1 MPKYVID
8 TNVAIVANGKEEDIT
23 IECRLAAVEL
33 LLKAV
38 NNGVIFLDSGG
49 EIQEEYRTYLS
60 PKGAPG
66 VGDRFYQEVLNSHPD
81 RIARIDLPKRADGQ
95 HKDLPQP
102 IIDAGFDPSD
112 RVFAAV
118 AKKARATVYNAVDT
132 DWLHHRRVIEE
143 NGIKV
148 IFLCGCDSTK
158 WRE

>member
-8 TNVAIVANGKEEDIT
+8 TNVAIVANGAEDDVT
-23 IECRLAAVEL
+23 IECRLAAVQL
-33 LLKAV
+33 LVKAV
-38 NNGVIFLDSGG
+38 ENGVIFLDSGR
-49 EIQEEYRTYLS
+49 EIQEQYRTYLS

-66 VGDRFYQEVLNSHPD
+66 VGDRFYREVLNSHPD

-95 HKDLPQP
+95 FQDLPQP

-118 AKKARATVYNAVDT
+118 AIKARATVYNAVDT
-132 DWLHHRRVIEE
+132 DWLLHQGVIEA

-148 IFLCGCDSTK
+148 TFLCGCDSTK